1 MATTPITPAPTTEPE
16 PAPASRQV
24 CSTCRRPRVVC
35 YCEHLLQLPT
45 RTQVVFLQHPREAR
59 VPIGTARMA
68 HLMLPSS
75 ELHRGV
81 QFQTH
86 PRVQELAADPSAA
99 LLFPGE
105 GALDPTALEAGSVR
119 TLVVVDG
126 TWAQARK
133 VLKQNPILTRLRR
146 IGLVPAQPGNYR
158 IRREPTPDSLA
169 TIEAVSAV
177 LGVLEQAP
185 ERFSAMLSAFTFMV
199 DRQIA
204 LAAERTGPPRHRRA
218 RGARVAAKEAV
229 VRERL
234 ARAVAVHAEGNGYP
248 LGDQRPERPELL
260 HLVARRLRTGESF
273 QAFVAPRRPLAPNA
287 AFHIELQ
294 PAQLLGGE
302 SITSA
307 MQRWTDFVR
316 PGDVLCG
323 WGSFAR
329 DALLSEGAEVSDWCD
344 LRLLVSLRLQRSPGA
359 LRQAA
364 QDLGAEPVPSSDGG
378 RAQRTV
384 TEMER
389 LIAVLARPA
398 P

>member
-1 MATTPITPAPTTEPE
+1 MLRALTVTE
-16 PAPASRQV
+16 SREV
-24 CSTCRRPRVVC
+24 CSNCRRPCVVC

-75 ELHRGV
+75 ELHQGV
-81 QFQTH
+81 RFEAH
-86 PRVQELAADPSAA
+86 PRVQELAADPAAA

-105 GALDPTALEAGSVR
+105 GALNPAALEAGAVR

-133 VLKQNPILTRLRR
+133 VLKQNPILGRLRR
-146 IGLVPAQPGNYR
+146 IGLTPVQPGNYR

-169 TIEAVSAV
+169 TIEAVSSV

-185 ERFSAMLSAFTFMV
+185 ERFGAMLAAFTFMV

-204 LAAERTGPPRHRRA
+204 LAAARTGPPRCRRA
-218 RGARVAAKEAV
+218 HKARVAAKDTV

-248 LGDQRPERPELL
+248 RGGQRPERPELL
-260 HLVARRLRTGESF
+260 HLVARRLATGESF
-273 QAFVAPRRPLAPNA
+273 QAFVVPRRPLAPNA
-287 AFHIELQ
+287 AFHLGLQ
-294 PAQLLGGE
+294 EAQLVAGE
-302 SITSA
+302 SITDV
-307 MQRWTDFVR
+307 MRRWADFVR

-323 WGSFAR
+323 WGPFAR
-329 DALLSEGAEVSDWCD
+329 DTLLSEGARISDWCD
-344 LRLLVSLRLQRSPGA
+344 LRLLVARRRQRSPGA

-364 QDLGAEPVPSSDGG
+364 QELGADMVLSSDGG
-378 RAQRTV
+378 RAERTV
-384 TEMER
+384 AEMER
-389 LIAVLARPA
+389 LIAVLADPA
-398 P
+398 T